1 MSTTHSLYFHLG
13 FVSTITNG
21 DRDVKKLI
29 VGLAIITTLSGC
41 SALNQARDP
50 RLNTVQGVTIENNG
64 SYEVLKSYQKV
75 IAGNIDSNKLKV
87 CIARSISND
96 DVQLSDSSASF
107 YGAYTGKY
115 YNVDKS
121 TVSRGGEVVSA
132 SSSTDTAIVANG
144 TTSYFYNA
152 GLMNVERV
160 VRFTVDIMPVKA
172 GPQFTFSNLKQ
183 AQKNTGTVANT
194 GFNPIGSWEGAGP
207 YQTVQ
212 ALDKVAA
219 DISACAKS

>member
-1 MSTTHSLYFHLG
+1 MKR
-13 FVSTITNG
+13 V
-21 DRDVKKLI
+21 I
-29 VGLAIITTLSGC
+29 VGLALVGMLSGC
-41 SALNQARDP
+41 SMVNQVRDP
-50 RLNTVQGVTIENNG
+50 RLNSVQGVTIENNG

-75 IAGNIDSNKLKV
+75 IDGNINPSKLKV

-96 DVQLSDSSASF
+96 DVQLSDSSESF
-107 YGAYTGKY
+107 YGAYSGKY

-121 TVSRGGEVVSA
+121 TVSRGGDVVSFSA
-132 SSSTDTAIVANG
+132 STEAAIVANG

-160 VRFTVDIMPVKA
+160 VRFTLDIMPVNS

-183 AQKNTGTVANT
+183 AQKNTGTVANN

-207 YQTVQ
+207 YQTLE

-219 DISACAKS
+219 EISACAKV